1 MRKDRAMAEAL
12 RRQGSC
18 GKSIRSRTQ
27 SHEPKRSTRP
37 KAPDYFAGLRGP
49 DGPARTANVQLD
61 MVRVR
66 RKTARSARPL
76 AGDGCGVKHERAKL
90 FLRSHRLT
98 RHGQSLD
105 PLEHQFPYLSGG
117 LRFRPHQE

>member
-12 RRQGSC
+12 QKQGPC
-18 GKSIRSRTQ
+18 GKSIRTRMQ

-76 AGDGCGVKHERAKL
+76 AGDGDGVKSPRIHRGTPPDERNFTTLWMCHVKVVH
-90 FLRSHRLT
+90 S
-98 RHGQSLD
+98 D
-105 PLEHQFPYLSGG
+105 PHP
-117 LRFRPHQE
+117 P